1 MRQVSIKLQ
10 LYTKLLLDAYIYQ
23 ALEERQ
29 RGKKYGFRKHIQLK
43 RSGSGVFNMSRK
55 QNFETTNTNKAHYS
69 LQ

>member
-10 LYTKLLLDAYIYQ
+10 LYTKLLLDAYISGS
-23 ALEERQ
+23 
-29 RGKKYGFRKHIQLK
+29 RGKAERKKNGFRKHIQIK